1 MVALSKQLRIKKL
14 TVLIVKN
21 NDKQTHCLYL
31 YTDFSQKKIIITK
44 HRLQQIKLA
53 CLICKMYTGIHK
65 KYNKESY
72 YKNRSVLKF
81 IELVQPK
88 VVIVR
93 NYLCEYV

>member
-53 CLICKMYTGIHK
+53 C
-65 KYNKESY
+65 
-72 YKNRSVLKF
+72 
-81 IELVQPK
+81 
-88 VVIVR
+88 
-93 NYLCEYV
+93 